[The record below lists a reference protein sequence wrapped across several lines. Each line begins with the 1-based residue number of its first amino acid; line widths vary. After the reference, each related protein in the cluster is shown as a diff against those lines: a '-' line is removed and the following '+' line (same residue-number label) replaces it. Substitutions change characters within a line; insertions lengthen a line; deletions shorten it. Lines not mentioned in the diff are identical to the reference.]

1 MIMTKIDPDGINKY
15 LTWLRNIQLYPPQY
29 SPEEYADWIE
39 MSEARAKMI
48 LIKTTME
55 TDLTDKEKCAKI
67 AEIINTDL
75 EVEVYE

>member
-1 MIMTKIDPDGINKY
+1 MTKTNVGDINKY

-39 MSEARAKMI
+39 MSEARAKMVV
-48 LIKTTME
+48 IKSTIE
-55 TDLTDKEKCAKI
+55 ADLTDKEKCAKI
-67 AEIINTDL
+67 AEIIESDL